1 MKNGIFL
8 NLSLVLLLFLFPLSS
23 TDDQQY
29 SRCLYMLSESE
40 MLNFHDLK
48 SGYEENK

>member
-8 NLSLVLLLFLFPLSS
+8 NISLVLLLFIFPLSS

-29 SRCLYMLSESE
+29 SGCLYMLSESE
-40 MLNFHDLK
+40 MLNFHELK
-48 SGYEENK
+48 SGYQENK

>member
-8 NLSLVLLLFLFPLSS
+8 NISLILFLFLLPLSS

-40 MLNFHDLK
+40 MLNFHELK
-48 SGYEENK
+48 SGYQENK